1 MPVGTHP
8 SGMYFLLMIKKTKR
22 VNTKAWGLF
31 CRFVFLFYIW
41 CNFNTGT
48 AATAR
53 PLYAI
58 AVSTF
63 SNSRKFLKQKVHQG
77 LCNWLVKIEWK
88 FYLRKS
94 FSIGIVKA
102 RFQTT
107 DIVKTTWQSFFFST
121 TFSITKSCYKV
132 LVSFCPFYFNTK
144 STASILRLKQ

>member
-1 MPVGTHP
+1 MATSYNTQLPICRLVLILQECFFFSWSKKQ
-8 SGMYFLLMIKKTKR
+8 SGLTLRPGVCF
-22 VNTKAWGLF
+22 AALF
-31 CRFVFLFYIW
+31 FYSTFDVTSI
-41 CNFNTGT
+41 TGT

-121 TFSITKSCYKV
+121 TFSITKCCYKV
-132 LVSFCPFYFNTK
+132 LVSFCPFYFNT
-144 STASILRLKQ
+144 